1 SEAGPRLGMEETGRG
16 MVGQEGSP
24 LTTRSRARCK
34 GSDRG
39 PVRELRALLLAGLHL
54 ALLLDAAL
62 GRLRPAPGRAALLLR
77 LSVLRLAAGHLLRLV
92 HRALPSADLRPLP
105 LPVSAQHRRSRR
117 PKRGAHMAANR
128 HRQDS

>member
-1 SEAGPRLGMEETGRG
+1 
-16 MVGQEGSP
+16 
-24 LTTRSRARCK
+24 
-34 GSDRG
+34 

-128 HRQDS
+128 HRQDSLRPAGGIRQGGFSRTVVPVTDKTQLA